1 MGSEGP
7 ALSMPKY
14 RDNRS
19 CRTAMVEIFF
29 EDSSRIEDATDVLNQ
44 TKLVDPVTKSERTY
58 ADKFLLNFTSA
69 VNFN

>member
-1 MGSEGP
+1 
-7 ALSMPKY
+7 
-14 RDNRS
+14 
-19 CRTAMVEIFF
+19 MVEIFF